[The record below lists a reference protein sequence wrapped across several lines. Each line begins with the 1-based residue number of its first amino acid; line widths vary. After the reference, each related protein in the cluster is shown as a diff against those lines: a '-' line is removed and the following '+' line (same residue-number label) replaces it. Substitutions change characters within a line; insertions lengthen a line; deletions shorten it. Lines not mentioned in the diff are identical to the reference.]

1 MSGCLLRP
9 RSVPRG
15 STIGVC
21 APAGPVEA
29 DVVEAGIG
37 WLEGEGY
44 QVRCAPG
51 LKSRNGYLAG
61 SDEERC
67 ADLMGLLR
75 DPEVRAVF
83 AARGGYGAGRFLRT
97 LDPREVRAARTAFV
111 GYSDATALQ
120 LFLREQAGL
129 ASIHGPM
136 LERSDAAP
144 AARRRLLAL
153 LRGDPQALDPI
164 EGEGLV
170 GGTATGPLVGG
181 NLKVVA
187 ASLGTP
193 WEIDTR
199 GAILFLEDVNEPPYA
214 IDRALVQL
222 REAGKLAPLA
232 GVALGQLVCC
242 ESDRY
247 PEVSARDVFQ
257 DVLLPEVSGPVVV
270 DLPFGHVA
278 DHRALGVGIR
288 GRIDGDRGTL
298 ALAEPV
304 VEDTALEGVD

>member
-29 DVVEAGIG
+29 EVVEAGIG

-83 AARGGYGAGRFLRT
+83 AARGGYGAGRFLRA
-97 LDPREVRAARTAFV
+97 LDPLEVRAARTVFV

-181 NLKVVA
+181 NLKVVV

-222 REAGKLAPLA
+222 REAGKLASLA

-247 PEVSARDVFQ
+247 PEVGARDVFQ

-304 VEDTALEGVD
+304 VEDTGLEGVD

>member
-1 MSGCLLRP
+1 MSGCLVRP
-9 RSVPRG
+9 RSAPRG
-15 STIGVC
+15 STVGVC
-21 APAGPVEA
+21 APAGPVDAE
-29 DVVEAGIG
+29 VVAAGIG
-37 WLEGEGY
+37 WLEDEGY

-83 AARGGYGAGRFLRT
+83 AARGGYGAARFLRA
-97 LDPREVRAARTAFV
+97 LDPREVREARTAFV

-153 LRGDPQALDPI
+153 LRGDPEALDPI

-181 NLKVVA
+181 NLKVVV

-214 IDRALVQL
+214 IDRTLVQL

-247 PEVSARDVFQ
+247 PEVGARDVFQ

-298 ALAEPV
+298 ALVEPV
-304 VEDTALEGVD
+304 VEDTELEGVD

>member
-1 MSGCLLRP
+1 MTGPLLHP

-21 APAGPVEA
+21 APAGPVDAETVA
-29 DVVEAGIG
+29 AGIG
-37 WLEGEGY
+37 WLEEEGY
-44 QVRCAPG
+44 RVRRAPG
-51 LKSRNGYLAG
+51 LNSRTGYLAG

-67 ADLMGLLR
+67 TDLVGLLR

-83 AARGGYGAGRFLRT
+83 AARGGYGAGRLLRA
-97 LDPREVRAARTAFV
+97 LDPRELRDARTAFV

-120 LFLREQAGL
+120 LFLRERAGL

-136 LERSDAAP
+136 LERPDAAP

-153 LRGDPQALDPI
+153 LRGAPEALEPI

-170 GGTATGPLVGG
+170 AGSATGPLVGG
-181 NLKVVA
+181 NLKVVV

-222 REAGKLAPLA
+222 REAGKLAPLVGA
-232 GVALGQLVCC
+232 AVGQLVCC
-242 ESDRY
+242 DSERY
-247 PEVSARDVFQ
+247 PEVRARDVLQ
-257 DVLLPEVSGPVVV
+257 DVLVPEVSGPVVV

-278 DHRALGVGIR
+278 DHRALGFGVR
-288 GRIDGDRGTL
+288 GKIDGERGTL
-298 ALAEPV
+298 ALVESV
-304 VEDTALEGVD
+304 VENGALEEVG